1 MISSSLPPLREELRL
16 LAAAPN
22 PDGSPAWM
30 VQDPVNNHFY
40 RIGWLDFELLLRWA
54 SGSPQQLV
62 AAVNAETTLSVH
74 LEDVGALWQFLEQ
87 HSLLRTSTPEAV
99 RRLVQR
105 AETLKPGLFKW
116 LVYHYLFFRLPL
128 IRPQFWLKK
137 FFPLF
142 AWLFS
147 RTVLFIILALGLTGV
162 FLAVRQWD
170 VFVNTFVD
178 KLTWSG
184 LLGYAVALIFAKAL
198 HEMAHALTATR
209 YGVRVAHMGIA
220 MVVLYPMLYTDT
232 SESWKLSRPRQRLA
246 IASAGILAELGLAGL
261 ATLGWSLAPEGSVK
275 NACFFL
281 ATTSWVLTL
290 AINASPFMRFDGY
303 FILSDLL
310 DIPNLHE
317 RSGAL
322 ATTWLR
328 RFLLGFKDPWPERL
342 PGHGN
347 SFLILF
353 AMLTWLYRL
362 TVFLGIALLV
372 YHFFFKL
379 LGVILFVLELVV
391 FIARPI
397 WSELTV
403 WYNRRGEIDSRRKR
417 LGWLLFGVLF
427 LVMLLP
433 WQSSVRGV
441 GWVHAAR
448 QHVVYS
454 PLAGRLL
461 TMPVSDQVQE
471 GQTLFAL
478 ESPDLS
484 ISAEKAA
491 NLAAARAKEL
501 TGLVGLPEGEARRAS
516 LKFQQ
521 ERFLAEAR
529 LFQQEQLR
537 LKLKAPFPGELR
549 DVDEHLAPG
558 VWVHSRQPLAVLVDL
573 THWVVEAYI
582 PESDISRIQPGNTAR
597 IQLQSS
603 SPYFLDGRVTEVDT
617 TRLTVLPSRILD
629 AHSGGPIASL
639 PGSGKE
645 RQPRDALYRVRISL
659 EERPVMAQMGLITV
673 VIHGESRAWMSAM
686 LERISAILIRESGF

>member
-1 MISSSLPPLREELRL
+1 
-16 LAAAPN
+16 
-22 PDGSPAWM
+22 
-30 VQDPVNNHFY
+30 
-40 RIGWLDFELLLRWA
+40 
-54 SGSPQQLV
+54 
-62 AAVNAETTLSVH
+62 
-74 LEDVGALWQFLEQ
+74 
-87 HSLLRTSTPEAV
+87 
-99 RRLVQR
+99 
-105 AETLKPGLFKW
+105 
-116 LVYHYLFFRLPL
+116 
-128 IRPQFWLKK
+128 
-137 FFPLF
+137 
-142 AWLFS
+142 
-147 RTVLFIILALGLTGV
+147 
-162 FLAVRQWD
+162 
-170 VFVNTFVD
+170 
-178 KLTWSG
+178 
-184 LLGYAVALIFAKAL
+184 
-198 HEMAHALTATR
+198 
-209 YGVRVAHMGIA
+209 
-220 MVVLYPMLYTDT
+220 
-232 SESWKLSRPRQRLA
+232 
-246 IASAGILAELGLAGL
+246 
-261 ATLGWSLAPEGSVK
+261 
-275 NACFFL
+275 
-281 ATTSWVLTL
+281 
-290 AINASPFMRFDGY
+290 
-303 FILSDLL
+303 
-310 DIPNLHE
+310 
-317 RSGAL
+317 
-322 ATTWLR
+322 
-328 RFLLGFKDPWPERL
+328 
-342 PGHGN
+342 
-347 SFLILF
+347 
-353 AMLTWLYRL
+353 
-362 TVFLGIALLV
+362 
-372 YHFFFKL
+372 
-379 LGVILFVLELVV
+379 
-391 FIARPI
+391 
-397 WSELTV
+397 
-403 WYNRRGEIDSRRKR
+403 
-417 LGWLLFGVLF
+417 
-427 LVMLLP
+427 MLLP